1 MYHHLNQVMCLYHH
15 QLPQQQQQQLQ
26 QQQHQLQQQQQSY
39 HLQQQQAAYQQQ
51 NQAQLQQ
58 DDSYMDEDTSELIN
72 QPPVQLDHGSPIRQQ
87 PQMSAFMPSPRFAQL
102 ESFDNHLNVDPNNTE
117 RFTSMDSMNFQPP
130 ASTFTQ
136 LGNGSS
142 TNLSEISSGQNSLLS
157 NHSVNNLPTA
167 LTSDTSP
174 PVQQHPQ
181 FQPQQQQQQQQ
192 QVQQYNYHDGPSLI

>member
-1 MYHHLNQVMCLYHH
+1 
-15 QLPQQQQQQLQ
+15 
-26 QQQHQLQQQQQSY
+26 
-39 HLQQQQAAYQQQ
+39 
-51 NQAQLQQ
+51 
-58 DDSYMDEDTSELIN
+58 
-72 QPPVQLDHGSPIRQQ
+72 
-87 PQMSAFMPSPRFAQL
+87 MSAFMPSPRFAQL

-181 FQPQQQQQQQQ
+181 FQPQQQQIFQQQQ
-192 QVQQYNYHDGPSLI
+192 QQQQQQPQQSRAVVNQLVSTEAANSDMTGSNTKYVYFERKPNLLSKTTQDKAASIKLTLENYYTLSVSHAIERNQRRLS